1 MGLAEV
7 ALCASLLLPQ
17 WAAALFP
24 VNRRLRP
31 ENPSLRVMR
40 EIVLAS
46 SVQSDIF

>member
-1 MGLAEV
+1 MRV
-7 ALCASLLLPQ
+7 I
-17 WAAALFP
+17 AAAAMGGGA
-24 VNRRLRP
+24 VSGNRRLRP